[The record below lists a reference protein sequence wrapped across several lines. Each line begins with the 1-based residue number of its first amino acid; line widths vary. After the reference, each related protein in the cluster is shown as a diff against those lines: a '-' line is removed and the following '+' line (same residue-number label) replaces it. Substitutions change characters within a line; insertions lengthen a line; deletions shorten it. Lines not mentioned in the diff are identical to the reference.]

1 MTSFGW
7 KRKVGEKLQKT
18 AAVTFSSETTDALD
32 DESNE
37 VDWLTLAPKRKFI
50 SLEDSLSKSERLK
63 AEGAVLAESE
73 RYWEAIKKWD
83 EALQLTPHNDR
94 VLEMKSQALM
104 AVGEVFPA
112 LQAAERVV
120 ELTPTW
126 WVGHQTLGRALAN
139 IGEVKMALKS
149 FARAVHLNPANEE
162 LWLEDLLWTKSLL
175 ERKKLATVAQE
186 VRTAQ
191 GKLVVTELTDG
202 DSSASGDQEQKE
214 NSVVVYSKRA
224 SGNVASNSDRNE
236 GCEHPMV
243 VPTNYVQMRDP
254 T

>member
-7 KRKVGEKLQKT
+7 KRKVGEKLRKT
-18 AAVTFSSETTDALD
+18 TAVTFSSDATDAVD
-32 DESNE
+32 EESNE

-83 EALQLTPHNDR
+83 EAMQLTPLNEKI
-94 VLEMKSQALM
+94 LEMKAQALM

-120 ELTPTW
+120 ALTPTW

-139 IGEVKMALKS
+139 IGEVKLALKS
-149 FARAVHLNPANEE
+149 FARAVHLNPVNEE
-162 LWLEDLLWTKSLL
+162 LWLEDLMWTKSLL
-175 ERKKLATVAQE
+175 ERKKLAASAVEEQLPHG
-186 VRTAQ
+186 R
-191 GKLVVTELTDG
+191 LVVTELTDEG
-202 DSSASGDQEQKE
+202 ISASGGQEKE
-214 NSVVVYSKRA
+214 NSLVVYSKTESSTDA
-224 SGNVASNSDRNE
+224 GSHSERNE
-236 GCEHPMV
+236 HLRV
-243 VPTNYVQMRDP
+243 VPTNYVQMRDA